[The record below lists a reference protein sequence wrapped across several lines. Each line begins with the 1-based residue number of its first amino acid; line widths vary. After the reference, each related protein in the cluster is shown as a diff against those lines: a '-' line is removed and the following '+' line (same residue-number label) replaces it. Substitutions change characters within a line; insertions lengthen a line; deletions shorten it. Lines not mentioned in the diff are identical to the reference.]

1 LGRAALGAIRL
12 PLAPPPDRLGPA
24 PVAMTGGTVAHAF
37 ILGSFVLVSSAESR
51 FDQLLAEGP

>member
-1 LGRAALGAIRL
+1 
-12 PLAPPPDRLGPA
+12 
-24 PVAMTGGTVAHAF
+24 MTGGTVAHAF